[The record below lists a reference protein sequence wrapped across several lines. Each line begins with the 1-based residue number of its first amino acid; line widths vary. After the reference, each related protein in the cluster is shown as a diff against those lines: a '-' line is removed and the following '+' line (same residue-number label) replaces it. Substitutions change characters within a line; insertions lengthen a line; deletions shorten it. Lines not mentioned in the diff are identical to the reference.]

1 MNYIKKSKESGC
13 NYDIIYML
21 LLIILLITTNIV
33 YVSAYNNINFKNI
46 TSEDGL
52 SQGTVETIIQD
63 DQGYI
68 WLGTNDGLCRY
79 NGYEFKIYK
88 HDEELENSITN
99 NYIVDIKQDNLG
111 NIWVGTA
118 NGLSK
123 IDTKTDLITNYNMN
137 DEEKSL
143 SHYNIGDIL
152 ITKSGDVLVGTSDG
166 LNIYNE
172 KKDEFYRIFNK
183 DSDLSSQFIRSLAED
198 ENQNIW
204 VATNNGIDKIDIK
217 NNKNI
222 ISFKTGHGKFDISEN
237 DIYVVRY
244 DPKGY
249 IWAGA
254 LKEGLN
260 RIDINTNEVKQYKND
275 YRDEKSLP
283 GNYVK
288 DILRDSSGNLW
299 VGTDNGL
306 AKYNEQ
312 TENFA
317 TYKNKIYDKTSLV
330 NDEVFSIQEDE
341 SGLIWV
347 GTYAGISMFDPN
359 TNIEHYKKDPFDE
372 NSISDNPIHGIYEDK
387 DGLLWVGTNS
397 KGVNVINR
405 KNYNVKHLN
414 KTSKDYPIS
423 DDNINDIV
431 GIDNKIFIATKN
443 GLNEVDK
450 DFKTINIYNTED
462 GICNNNITALFADS
476 KKNVWI
482 GTANG
487 ISVLNTN
494 TNEIIDITDILTN
507 HNIEDQYIKV
517 IYEDSKGNYWV
528 GCFIDGGLVK
538 IDPNK
543 RTIENYRNKKEDKT
557 SISSNNIR
565 SIVED
570 KNRNIYI
577 GTSYGLNKLNE
588 SNNTFERYLEK
599 DGLSNNTVY
608 GLLVDDN
615 NNLWAST
622 NLGISKLDT
631 NTMTFE
637 TFNIID
643 GFQGNEF
650 NGRAYYKNK
659 SGELFFGG
667 INGLNIFRPNDINRS
682 RYVPTVIFD
691 EFKVNGKVYK
701 DINNQ
706 EFKYNE
712 NTINISVFISNYKNT
727 KNIQYMYKLEGVSDS
742 WDISRSN
749 NINYSDLAPGT
760 YTLKIKARIYSGKVS
775 DESAVKFIIKLPIWK
790 SKAAILIYLI
800 IITIVIYR
808 TINSVKRLDNLV
820 KNKTLQLTKEM
831 EKNDKLLKK
840 VIELEKRKNNYF
852 VNLSH
857 ELRTPLNVISST
869 EQLVTEL
876 NKSKDG
882 IGKSKLNG
890 CMQVVRRNTKR
901 LLNLINNIIDT
912 AKIESGSYQLNIREH
927 DIVYIVEE
935 TTLSLKDYIERKGIE
950 LIIDPEMEEKIIK
963 CDEHEIERCIVN
975 LVSNAAKFTPEGGTI
990 EVTIEDLDEKVKIIV
1005 KDTGIGIDK
1014 KYHDSI
1020 FNRFNQ
1026 VIDQG
1031 AKSKGGSGLGLTIT
1045 KQIIDMHGGQI
1056 SVESELGKGCKFI
1069 IIL

>member
-1 MNYIKKSKESGC
+1 
-13 NYDIIYML
+13 ML

-99 NYIVDIKQDNLG
+99 NYIVDIKQDNSG
-111 NIWVGTA
+111 NIWGGTA

-275 YRDEKSLP
+275 DRDEKSLP
-283 GNYVK
+283 GNHVK

-330 NDEVFSIQEDE
+330 NDEVFSIQEDK

-359 TNIEHYKKDPFDE
+359 TNIEHYKRDPFDE
-372 NSISDNPIHGIYEDK
+372 NSISDNSIHGIYEDK

-423 DDNINDIV
+423 DDNINDVV

-450 DFKTINIYNTED
+450 DLKTINIYNTED

-570 KNRNIYI
+570 KNGNLYI

-749 NINYSDLAPGT
+749 NINYSDLAQGT
-760 YTLKIKARIYSGKVS
+760 YTLKIKARSYSGKVS

-935 TTLSLKDYIERKGIE
+935 ATLSLKDYIERKGIE

-1031 AKSKGGSGLGLTIT
+1031 AESKGGSGLGLTIT

>member
-1 MNYIKKSKESGC
+1 MKTMNKK
-13 NYDIIYML
+13 YIIYML

-99 NYIVDIKQDNLG
+99 NYIVDIKQDNSG
-111 NIWVGTA
+111 NIWGGTA

-275 YRDEKSLP
+275 DRDEKSLP
-283 GNYVK
+283 GNHVK

-414 KTSKDYPIS
+414 KTSKDYSIS

-570 KNRNIYI
+570 KNGNLYI

-588 SNNTFERYLEK
+588 SNNTFERYSEK

-760 YTLKIKARIYSGKVS
+760 YTLKIKARSYSGKVS
-775 DESAVKFIIKLPIWK
+775 DESAVKFIIKPPIWK

-935 TTLSLKDYIERKGIE
+935 ATLSLKDYIERKGIE
-950 LIIDPEMEEKIIK
+950 LTIDPEMEEKIIK

-1031 AKSKGGSGLGLTIT
+1031 AESKGGSGLGLTIT

>member
-1 MNYIKKSKESGC
+1 MKTMNKK
-13 NYDIIYML
+13 YIIYML

-99 NYIVDIKQDNLG
+99 NYIVDIKQDNSG

-222 ISFKTGHGKFDISEN
+222 ISFKTGDGKFDISEN

-275 YRDEKSLP
+275 DRDEKSLP

-372 NSISDNPIHGIYEDK
+372 NSISDNSIHGIYEDK

-450 DFKTINIYNTED
+450 DLKTINIYNTED
-462 GICNNNITALFADS
+462 RICNNNITALFADS

-570 KNRNIYI
+570 KNGNLYI

-588 SNNTFERYLEK
+588 SNNTFERYSEK

-935 TTLSLKDYIERKGIE
+935 ATLSLKDYIERKGIE

-1031 AKSKGGSGLGLTIT
+1031 AESKGGSGLGLTIT

>member
-1 MNYIKKSKESGC
+1 MKTMNKK
-13 NYDIIYML
+13 YIIYML

-372 NSISDNPIHGIYEDK
+372 NSISDNSIHGIYEDK

-423 DDNINDIV
+423 DDNINDVV

-450 DFKTINIYNTED
+450 DLKTINIYNTED

-528 GCFIDGGLVK
+528 GCFIDGGIVK

-570 KNRNIYI
+570 KNGNLYI

-588 SNNTFERYLEK
+588 SNNTFERYSEK

-622 NLGISKLDT
+622 NLGISKLYT

-760 YTLKIKARIYSGKVS
+760 YTLKIKARSYSGKVS
-775 DESAVKFIIKLPIWK
+775 DESAVKFIIKPPIWK

-800 IITIVIYR
+800 IIIIVIYR

-912 AKIESGSYQLNIREH
+912 TKIESGSYQLNIREH

-935 TTLSLKDYIERKGIE
+935 ATLSLKDYIERKGIE

-1031 AKSKGGSGLGLTIT
+1031 SEFKGGSGLGLTIT

>member
-1 MNYIKKSKESGC
+1 MKTMNKK
-13 NYDIIYML
+13 YIIYML

-68 WLGTNDGLCRY
+68 WLGINDGLCRY

-99 NYIVDIKQDNLG
+99 NYIVDIKQDNSG

-275 YRDEKSLP
+275 DRDEKSLP
-283 GNYVK
+283 GNHVK

-423 DDNINDIV
+423 DDNINDVV

-450 DFKTINIYNTED
+450 DLKTINIYNTED

-570 KNRNIYI
+570 KNGNLYI

-588 SNNTFERYLEK
+588 SNNTFERYSEK

-749 NINYSDLAPGT
+749 NINYSYLAPGT
-760 YTLKIKARIYSGKVS
+760 YTLKIKARSYSGKVS

-935 TTLSLKDYIERKGIE
+935 ATLSLKDYIERKGIE

-1031 AKSKGGSGLGLTIT
+1031 AESKGGSGLGLTIT

>member
-1 MNYIKKSKESGC
+1 MKTMNKK
-13 NYDIIYML
+13 YIIYML

-68 WLGTNDGLCRY
+68 WLGINDGLCRY

-99 NYIVDIKQDNLG
+99 NYIVDIKQDNSG
-111 NIWVGTA
+111 NIWVGIA

-275 YRDEKSLP
+275 DRDEKSLP
-283 GNYVK
+283 GNNVK

-347 GTYAGISMFDPN
+347 GTYAGISIFDPN

-372 NSISDNPIHGIYEDK
+372 NSISDNSIHGIYEDK

-450 DFKTINIYNTED
+450 DLKTINIYNTED

-570 KNRNIYI
+570 KNGNLYI
-577 GTSYGLNKLNE
+577 GTSYRLNKLNE
-588 SNNTFERYLEK
+588 SNNTFERYSEK

-667 INGLNIFRPNDINRS
+667 INGLNIFRPNDINMS

-712 NTINISVFISNYKNT
+712 NTINISVFISNYK
-727 KNIQYMYKLEGVSDS
+727 
-742 WDISRSN
+742 
-749 NINYSDLAPGT
+749 
-760 YTLKIKARIYSGKVS
+760 
-775 DESAVKFIIKLPIWK
+775 
-790 SKAAILIYLI
+790 
-800 IITIVIYR
+800 
-808 TINSVKRLDNLV
+808 
-820 KNKTLQLTKEM
+820 
-831 EKNDKLLKK
+831 
-840 VIELEKRKNNYF
+840 
-852 VNLSH
+852 
-857 ELRTPLNVISST
+857 
-869 EQLVTEL
+869 
-876 NKSKDG
+876 
-882 IGKSKLNG
+882 
-890 CMQVVRRNTKR
+890 
-901 LLNLINNIIDT
+901 
-912 AKIESGSYQLNIREH
+912 
-927 DIVYIVEE
+927 
-935 TTLSLKDYIERKGIE
+935 
-950 LIIDPEMEEKIIK
+950 
-963 CDEHEIERCIVN
+963 
-975 LVSNAAKFTPEGGTI
+975 
-990 EVTIEDLDEKVKIIV
+990 
-1005 KDTGIGIDK
+1005 
-1014 KYHDSI
+1014 KY
-1020 FNRFNQ
+1020 
-1026 VIDQG
+1026 
-1031 AKSKGGSGLGLTIT
+1031 
-1045 KQIIDMHGGQI
+1045 
-1056 SVESELGKGCKFI
+1056 
-1069 IIL
+1069 

>member
-1 MNYIKKSKESGC
+1 MKTMNKK
-13 NYDIIYML
+13 YIIYML

-99 NYIVDIKQDNLG
+99 NYIVDIKQDNSG
-111 NIWVGTA
+111 NIWGGTA

-275 YRDEKSLP
+275 DRDEKSLP

-372 NSISDNPIHGIYEDK
+372 NSISDNSIHGIYEDK

-450 DFKTINIYNTED
+450 DLKTINIYNTED

-507 HNIEDQYIKV
+507 HNIEDKYIKV

-570 KNRNIYI
+570 KNGNLYI

-588 SNNTFERYLEK
+588 SNNTFERYSEK

-935 TTLSLKDYIERKGIE
+935 ATLSLKDYIERKGIE

-1031 AKSKGGSGLGLTIT
+1031 AESKGGSGLGLTIT

>member
-1 MNYIKKSKESGC
+1 MKTMNKK
-13 NYDIIYML
+13 YIIYML

-99 NYIVDIKQDNLG
+99 NYIVDIKQDNSG
-111 NIWVGTA
+111 NIWGGTA

-275 YRDEKSLP
+275 DRDEKSLP

-372 NSISDNPIHGIYEDK
+372 NSISDNSIHGIYEDK
-387 DGLLWVGTNS
+387 EGLLWVGTNS

-450 DFKTINIYNTED
+450 DLKTINIYNTED

-543 RTIENYRNKKEDKT
+543 RTIENYSNKKEDKT

-570 KNRNIYI
+570 KNGNLYI

-588 SNNTFERYLEK
+588 SNNTFERYSEK

-760 YTLKIKARIYSGKVS
+760 YTLKIKARSYSGKVS
-775 DESAVKFIIKLPIWK
+775 DESAVKFIIKPPIWK

-857 ELRTPLNVISST
+857 ELRTPLNLISST

-890 CMQVVRRNTKR
+890 CMQVVRRNTNR

-935 TTLSLKDYIERKGIE
+935 ATLSLKDYIERKGIE

-1031 AKSKGGSGLGLTIT
+1031 AESKGGSGLGLTIT

>member
-1 MNYIKKSKESGC
+1 MKTMNKK
-13 NYDIIYML
+13 YIIYML

-68 WLGTNDGLCRY
+68 WLGINDGLCRY

-99 NYIVDIKQDNLG
+99 NYIVDIKQDNSG

-217 NNKNI
+217 NNKNM

-275 YRDEKSLP
+275 DRDEKSLP

-372 NSISDNPIHGIYEDK
+372 NSISDNSIHGIYEDK

-450 DFKTINIYNTED
+450 DLKTINIYNTED

-570 KNRNIYI
+570 KNGNLYI

-588 SNNTFERYLEK
+588 SNNTFERYSEK

-760 YTLKIKARIYSGKVS
+760 YTLKIKARSYSGKVS

-935 TTLSLKDYIERKGIE
+935 ATLSLKDYIERKGIE

-1031 AKSKGGSGLGLTIT
+1031 AESKGGSGLGLTIT

>member
-1 MNYIKKSKESGC
+1 MKTMNKK
-13 NYDIIYML
+13 YIIYML

-99 NYIVDIKQDNLG
+99 NYIVDIKQDNSG

-123 IDTKTDLITNYNMN
+123 IDTKIDLITNYNMN

-152 ITKSGDVLVGTSDG
+152 ITKSGDVLVGISDG

-275 YRDEKSLP
+275 DRDEKSLP

-372 NSISDNPIHGIYEDK
+372 NSISDNSIHGIYEDK

-450 DFKTINIYNTED
+450 DLKTINIYNTED

-570 KNRNIYI
+570 KNGNLYI

-588 SNNTFERYLEK
+588 SNNTFERYSEK

-667 INGLNIFRPNDINRS
+667 INGLNIFRPNDINMS

-760 YTLKIKARIYSGKVS
+760 YTLKIKARSYSGKVS

-935 TTLSLKDYIERKGIE
+935 ATLSLKDYIERKGIE

-1031 AKSKGGSGLGLTIT
+1031 AESKGGSGLGLTIT

>member
-1 MNYIKKSKESGC
+1 MKTMNKK
-13 NYDIIYML
+13 YIIYML

-99 NYIVDIKQDNLG
+99 NYIVDINQDNLG

-372 NSISDNPIHGIYEDK
+372 NSISDNSIHGIYEDK

-423 DDNINDIV
+423 DDNINDVV

-450 DFKTINIYNTED
+450 DLKTINIYNTED

-517 IYEDSKGNYWV
+517 IYEDRKGNYWV

-570 KNRNIYI
+570 KNGNLYI

-588 SNNTFERYLEK
+588 SNNTFERYSEK

-760 YTLKIKARIYSGKVS
+760 YTLKIKARSYSGKVS

-935 TTLSLKDYIERKGIE
+935 ATLSLKDYIERKGIE

-1031 AKSKGGSGLGLTIT
+1031 AESKGGSGLGLTIT

>member
-1 MNYIKKSKESGC
+1 MKTMNKK
-13 NYDIIYML
+13 YIIYML

-68 WLGTNDGLCRY
+68 WLGINDGLCRY

-99 NYIVDIKQDNLG
+99 NYIVDIKQDNSG

-275 YRDEKSLP
+275 DRDEKSLP
-283 GNYVK
+283 GNHVK

-414 KTSKDYPIS
+414 KTSKDYSIS

-517 IYEDSKGNYWV
+517 IYEDSKVNYWV

-570 KNRNIYI
+570 KNGNLYI

-588 SNNTFERYLEK
+588 SNNTFERYSEK

-760 YTLKIKARIYSGKVS
+760 YTLKIKARSYSGKVS
-775 DESAVKFIIKLPIWK
+775 DESAVKFIIKPPIWK

-935 TTLSLKDYIERKGIE
+935 ATLSLKDYIERKGIE

-1031 AKSKGGSGLGLTIT
+1031 AESKGGSGLGLTIT

>member
-1 MNYIKKSKESGC
+1 MKTMNKK
-13 NYDIIYML
+13 YIIYML

-68 WLGTNDGLCRY
+68 WLGINDGLCRY

-99 NYIVDIKQDNLG
+99 NYIVDIKQDNSG
-111 NIWVGTA
+111 NIWGGTA

-341 SGLIWV
+341 SGLIWI

-372 NSISDNPIHGIYEDK
+372 NSISDNSIHGIYEDK

-450 DFKTINIYNTED
+450 DLKTINIYNTED

-570 KNRNIYI
+570 KNGNIYI

-760 YTLKIKARIYSGKVS
+760 YTLKIKARSYSGKVS
-775 DESAVKFIIKLPIWK
+775 DESAVKFIIKPPIWK

-935 TTLSLKDYIERKGIE
+935 ATLSLKDYIERKGIE

-1031 AKSKGGSGLGLTIT
+1031 AESKGGSGLGLTIT

>member
-1 MNYIKKSKESGC
+1 MKTMNKK
-13 NYDIIYML
+13 YIIYML

-99 NYIVDIKQDNLG
+99 NYIVDIKQDNSG
-111 NIWVGTA
+111 NIWGGTA
-118 NGLSK
+118 IGLSK

-217 NNKNI
+217 NNKNM

-275 YRDEKSLP
+275 DRDEKSLP

-372 NSISDNPIHGIYEDK
+372 NSISDNSIHGIYEDK

-450 DFKTINIYNTED
+450 DLKTINIYNTED

-565 SIVED
+565 STVED
-570 KNRNIYI
+570 KNGNLYI

-712 NTINISVFISNYKNT
+712 NTINISVFISNYKN
-727 KNIQYMYKLEGVSDS
+727 
-742 WDISRSN
+742 
-749 NINYSDLAPGT
+749 
-760 YTLKIKARIYSGKVS
+760 
-775 DESAVKFIIKLPIWK
+775 
-790 SKAAILIYLI
+790 
-800 IITIVIYR
+800 
-808 TINSVKRLDNLV
+808 RL
-820 KNKTLQLTKEM
+820 
-831 EKNDKLLKK
+831 
-840 VIELEKRKNNYF
+840 
-852 VNLSH
+852 
-857 ELRTPLNVISST
+857 
-869 EQLVTEL
+869 
-876 NKSKDG
+876 
-882 IGKSKLNG
+882 
-890 CMQVVRRNTKR
+890 C
-901 LLNLINNIIDT
+901 
-912 AKIESGSYQLNIREH
+912 
-927 DIVYIVEE
+927 
-935 TTLSLKDYIERKGIE
+935 
-950 LIIDPEMEEKIIK
+950 
-963 CDEHEIERCIVN
+963 
-975 LVSNAAKFTPEGGTI
+975 
-990 EVTIEDLDEKVKIIV
+990 
-1005 KDTGIGIDK
+1005 
-1014 KYHDSI
+1014 
-1020 FNRFNQ
+1020 
-1026 VIDQG
+1026 
-1031 AKSKGGSGLGLTIT
+1031 
-1045 KQIIDMHGGQI
+1045 
-1056 SVESELGKGCKFI
+1056 
-1069 IIL
+1069 

>member
-1 MNYIKKSKESGC
+1 MKTMNKK
-13 NYDIIYML
+13 YIIYML

-68 WLGTNDGLCRY
+68 WLGINDGLCRY

-99 NYIVDIKQDNLG
+99 NYIVDIKQDNSG

-222 ISFKTGHGKFDISEN
+222 ISFKTGDGKFDISEN

-372 NSISDNPIHGIYEDK
+372 NSISDNSIHGIYEDK

-423 DDNINDIV
+423 DDNINDVV

-450 DFKTINIYNTED
+450 DLKTINIYNTED

-570 KNRNIYI
+570 KNGNLYI

-588 SNNTFERYLEK
+588 SNNTFERYSEK

-749 NINYSDLAPGT
+749 NINYSYLAPGT
-760 YTLKIKARIYSGKVS
+760 YTLKIKARSYSGKVS

-935 TTLSLKDYIERKGIE
+935 ATLSLKDYIERKGIE

-1031 AKSKGGSGLGLTIT
+1031 TESKGGSGLGLTIT

>member
-1 MNYIKKSKESGC
+1 MKTMNKK
-13 NYDIIYML
+13 YIIYML

-68 WLGTNDGLCRY
+68 WLGINDGLCRY

-99 NYIVDIKQDNLG
+99 NYIVDIKQDNSG

-275 YRDEKSLP
+275 DRDEKSLP
-283 GNYVK
+283 GNHVK

-372 NSISDNPIHGIYEDK
+372 NSISDNSIHGIYEDK

-450 DFKTINIYNTED
+450 DLKTINIYNTED

-570 KNRNIYI
+570 KNGNLYI

-588 SNNTFERYLEK
+588 SNNTFERYSEK

-760 YTLKIKARIYSGKVS
+760 YTLKIKARSYSGKVS
-775 DESAVKFIIKLPIWK
+775 DESAVKFIIKPPIWK

-935 TTLSLKDYIERKGIE
+935 ATLSLKDYIERKGIE

-1031 AKSKGGSGLGLTIT
+1031 AESKGGSGLGLTIT

>member
-1 MNYIKKSKESGC
+1 MKTMNKK
-13 NYDIIYML
+13 YIIYML

-99 NYIVDIKQDNLG
+99 NYIVDIKQDNSG

-222 ISFKTGHGKFDISEN
+222 ISFKTGDGKFDISEN

-275 YRDEKSLP
+275 DRDEKSLP
-283 GNYVK
+283 GNHVK

-372 NSISDNPIHGIYEDK
+372 NSISDNSIHGIYEDK

-423 DDNINDIV
+423 DDNINDVV

-450 DFKTINIYNTED
+450 DLKTINIYNTED

-570 KNRNIYI
+570 KNGNIYI

-682 RYVPTVIFD
+682 RHVPTVIFD

-760 YTLKIKARIYSGKVS
+760 YTLKIKARSYSGKVS
-775 DESAVKFIIKLPIWK
+775 DESAVKFIIKPPIWK

-857 ELRTPLNVISST
+857 ELRTHLNVISST

-890 CMQVVRRNTKR
+890 CMQVVRRNTNR

-935 TTLSLKDYIERKGIE
+935 ATLSLKDYIERKGIE

-1031 AKSKGGSGLGLTIT
+1031 AESEGGSGLGLTIT

>member
-1 MNYIKKSKESGC
+1 MKTMNKK
-13 NYDIIYML
+13 YIIYML

-222 ISFKTGHGKFDISEN
+222 ISFKTGDGKFDISEN

-275 YRDEKSLP
+275 DRDEKSLP
-283 GNYVK
+283 GNHVK

-317 TYKNKIYDKTSLV
+317 TYDKTSLV

-372 NSISDNPIHGIYEDK
+372 NSISDNSIHGIYEDK

-423 DDNINDIV
+423 DDNINDVV

-450 DFKTINIYNTED
+450 DLKTINIYNTED

-570 KNRNIYI
+570 KNGNIYI

-760 YTLKIKARIYSGKVS
+760 YTLKIKARSYSGKVS
-775 DESAVKFIIKLPIWK
+775 DESAVKFIIKPPIWK

-935 TTLSLKDYIERKGIE
+935 ATLSLKDYIERKGIE

-1031 AKSKGGSGLGLTIT
+1031 AESKGGSGLGLTIT
-1045 KQIIDMHGGQI
+1045 KQIIDIHGGQI

>member
-1 MNYIKKSKESGC
+1 MKTMNKK
-13 NYDIIYML
+13 YIIYML

-99 NYIVDIKQDNLG
+99 NYIVDIKQDNSG

-222 ISFKTGHGKFDISEN
+222 ISFKTGDGKFDISEN

-275 YRDEKSLP
+275 DRDEKSLP
-283 GNYVK
+283 GNHVK

-372 NSISDNPIHGIYEDK
+372 NSISDNSIHGIYEDK

-450 DFKTINIYNTED
+450 DLKTINIYNTED

-570 KNRNIYI
+570 KNGNLYI

-588 SNNTFERYLEK
+588 SNNTFERYSEK

-667 INGLNIFRPNDINRS
+667 INGLNIFRPNDINMS

-706 EFKYNE
+706 EFKYDE

-760 YTLKIKARIYSGKVS
+760 YTLKIKARSYSGKVS
-775 DESAVKFIIKLPIWK
+775 DESAVKFIIKPPIWK

-935 TTLSLKDYIERKGIE
+935 ATLSLKDYIERKGIE

-1031 AKSKGGSGLGLTIT
+1031 AESKGGSGLGLTIT

>member
-1 MNYIKKSKESGC
+1 MKTMNKK
-13 NYDIIYML
+13 YIIYML

-99 NYIVDIKQDNLG
+99 NYIVDIKQDNSG

-222 ISFKTGHGKFDISEN
+222 ISFKTGDGKFDISEN

-275 YRDEKSLP
+275 DRDEKSLP
-283 GNYVK
+283 GNNVK

-372 NSISDNPIHGIYEDK
+372 NSISDNSIHGIYEDK

-423 DDNINDIV
+423 DNNINDVV

-450 DFKTINIYNTED
+450 DLKTINIYNTED

-570 KNRNIYI
+570 KNGNIYI

-749 NINYSDLAPGT
+749 NINYSYLAPGT
-760 YTLKIKARIYSGKVS
+760 YTLKIKARSYSGKVS

-935 TTLSLKDYIERKGIE
+935 ATLSLKDYIERKGIE

-1031 AKSKGGSGLGLTIT
+1031 AESKGGSGLGLTIT

>member
-1 MNYIKKSKESGC
+1 MKTMNKK
-13 NYDIIYML
+13 YIIYML

-68 WLGTNDGLCRY
+68 WLGINDGLCRY

-99 NYIVDIKQDNLG
+99 NYIVDIKQDNSG

-275 YRDEKSLP
+275 DRDEKSLP

-372 NSISDNPIHGIYEDK
+372 NSISDNSIHGIYEDK

-450 DFKTINIYNTED
+450 DLKTINIYNTED

-570 KNRNIYI
+570 KNGNLYI

-760 YTLKIKARIYSGKVS
+760 YTLKIKARSYSGKVS
-775 DESAVKFIIKLPIWK
+775 DESAVKFIIKPPIWK

-800 IITIVIYR
+800 IIIIVIYR

-935 TTLSLKDYIERKGIE
+935 ATLSLKDYIERKGIE

-1031 AKSKGGSGLGLTIT
+1031 AESKGGSGLGLTIT

>member
-1 MNYIKKSKESGC
+1 MTPK
-13 NYDIIYML
+13 
-21 LLIILLITTNIV
+21 
-33 YVSAYNNINFKNI
+33 
-46 TSEDGL
+46 
-52 SQGTVETIIQD
+52 
-63 DQGYI
+63 
-68 WLGTNDGLCRY
+68 
-79 NGYEFKIYK
+79 
-88 HDEELENSITN
+88 
-99 NYIVDIKQDNLG
+99 
-111 NIWVGTA
+111 
-118 NGLSK
+118 
-123 IDTKTDLITNYNMN
+123 
-137 DEEKSL
+137 
-143 SHYNIGDIL
+143 
-152 ITKSGDVLVGTSDG
+152 
-166 LNIYNE
+166 
-172 KKDEFYRIFNK
+172 
-183 DSDLSSQFIRSLAED
+183 
-198 ENQNIW
+198 
-204 VATNNGIDKIDIK
+204 
-217 NNKNI
+217 
-222 ISFKTGHGKFDISEN
+222 

-275 YRDEKSLP
+275 DRDEKSLP
-283 GNYVK
+283 GNNVK

-372 NSISDNPIHGIYEDK
+372 NSISDNSIHGIYEDK

-423 DDNINDIV
+423 DDNINDVV

-450 DFKTINIYNTED
+450 DLKTINIYNTED

-507 HNIEDQYIKV
+507 HNIENQYIKV

-570 KNRNIYI
+570 KNGNLYI

-749 NINYSDLAPGT
+749 NINYSYLAPGT
-760 YTLKIKARIYSGKVS
+760 YTLKIKARSYSGKVS

-935 TTLSLKDYIERKGIE
+935 ATLSLKDYIERKGIE

-1031 AKSKGGSGLGLTIT
+1031 TESKGGSGLGLTIT

>member
-1 MNYIKKSKESGC
+1 M
-13 NYDIIYML
+13 
-21 LLIILLITTNIV
+21 
-33 YVSAYNNINFKNI
+33 
-46 TSEDGL
+46 
-52 SQGTVETIIQD
+52 
-63 DQGYI
+63 
-68 WLGTNDGLCRY
+68 
-79 NGYEFKIYK
+79 
-88 HDEELENSITN
+88 
-99 NYIVDIKQDNLG
+99 
-111 NIWVGTA
+111 
-118 NGLSK
+118 
-123 IDTKTDLITNYNMN
+123 
-137 DEEKSL
+137 
-143 SHYNIGDIL
+143 
-152 ITKSGDVLVGTSDG
+152 
-166 LNIYNE
+166 
-172 KKDEFYRIFNK
+172 
-183 DSDLSSQFIRSLAED
+183 
-198 ENQNIW
+198 
-204 VATNNGIDKIDIK
+204 
-217 NNKNI
+217 
-222 ISFKTGHGKFDISEN
+222 
-237 DIYVVRY
+237 
-244 DPKGY
+244 
-249 IWAGA
+249 
-254 LKEGLN
+254 
-260 RIDINTNEVKQYKND
+260 
-275 YRDEKSLP
+275 
-283 GNYVK
+283 
-288 DILRDSSGNLW
+288 
-299 VGTDNGL
+299 
-306 AKYNEQ
+306 
-312 TENFA
+312 
-317 TYKNKIYDKTSLV
+317 
-330 NDEVFSIQEDE
+330 
-341 SGLIWV
+341 
-347 GTYAGISMFDPN
+347 
-359 TNIEHYKKDPFDE
+359 
-372 NSISDNPIHGIYEDK
+372 
-387 DGLLWVGTNS
+387 
-397 KGVNVINR
+397 
-405 KNYNVKHLN
+405 
-414 KTSKDYPIS
+414 
-423 DDNINDIV
+423 
-431 GIDNKIFIATKN
+431 
-443 GLNEVDK
+443 
-450 DFKTINIYNTED
+450 
-462 GICNNNITALFADS
+462 
-476 KKNVWI
+476 
-482 GTANG
+482 
-487 ISVLNTN
+487 
-494 TNEIIDITDILTN
+494 
-507 HNIEDQYIKV
+507 
-517 IYEDSKGNYWV
+517 
-528 GCFIDGGLVK
+528 
-538 IDPNK
+538 
-543 RTIENYRNKKEDKT
+543 
-557 SISSNNIR
+557 
-565 SIVED
+565 
-570 KNRNIYI
+570 
-577 GTSYGLNKLNE
+577 
-588 SNNTFERYLEK
+588 
-599 DGLSNNTVY
+599 
-608 GLLVDDN
+608 
-615 NNLWAST
+615 
-622 NLGISKLDT
+622 GISKLDT

-749 NINYSDLAPGT
+749 NINYSYLAPGT
-760 YTLKIKARIYSGKVS
+760 YTLKIKARSYSGKVS

-935 TTLSLKDYIERKGIE
+935 ATLSLKDYIERKGIE

-1031 AKSKGGSGLGLTIT
+1031 TESKGGSGLGLTIT

>member
-1 MNYIKKSKESGC
+1 M
-13 NYDIIYML
+13 
-21 LLIILLITTNIV
+21 
-33 YVSAYNNINFKNI
+33 
-46 TSEDGL
+46 
-52 SQGTVETIIQD
+52 
-63 DQGYI
+63 
-68 WLGTNDGLCRY
+68 
-79 NGYEFKIYK
+79 
-88 HDEELENSITN
+88 
-99 NYIVDIKQDNLG
+99 
-111 NIWVGTA
+111 
-118 NGLSK
+118 
-123 IDTKTDLITNYNMN
+123 
-137 DEEKSL
+137 
-143 SHYNIGDIL
+143 
-152 ITKSGDVLVGTSDG
+152 
-166 LNIYNE
+166 
-172 KKDEFYRIFNK
+172 
-183 DSDLSSQFIRSLAED
+183 
-198 ENQNIW
+198 
-204 VATNNGIDKIDIK
+204 
-217 NNKNI
+217 

-275 YRDEKSLP
+275 DRDEKSLP

-372 NSISDNPIHGIYEDK
+372 NSISDNSIHGIYEDK

-405 KNYNVKHLN
+405 KNYNVKHLK

-423 DDNINDIV
+423 DDNINDVV

-450 DFKTINIYNTED
+450 DLKTINIYNTED

-570 KNRNIYI
+570 KNGNLYI

-749 NINYSDLAPGT
+749 NINYSYLAPGT
-760 YTLKIKARIYSGKVS
+760 YTLKIKARSYSGKVS

-935 TTLSLKDYIERKGIE
+935 ATLSLKDYIERKGIE

-1031 AKSKGGSGLGLTIT
+1031 TESKGGSGLGLTIT

>member
-1 MNYIKKSKESGC
+1 MKTMNKK
-13 NYDIIYML
+13 YIIYML

-99 NYIVDIKQDNLG
+99 NYIVDIKQDNSG

-372 NSISDNPIHGIYEDK
+372 NSISDNSIHGIYEDK

-450 DFKTINIYNTED
+450 DLKTINIYNTED

-570 KNRNIYI
+570 KNGNLYI

-760 YTLKIKARIYSGKVS
+760 YTLKIKARSYSGKVS

-935 TTLSLKDYIERKGIE
+935 ATLSLKDYIERKGIE

-1031 AKSKGGSGLGLTIT
+1031 AESKGGSGLGLTIT

>member
-1 MNYIKKSKESGC
+1 MKTMNKK
-13 NYDIIYML
+13 YIIYML

-222 ISFKTGHGKFDISEN
+222 ISFKTGDGKFDISEN

-275 YRDEKSLP
+275 DRDEKSLP
-283 GNYVK
+283 GNHVK

-372 NSISDNPIHGIYEDK
+372 NSISDNSIHGIYEDK

-423 DDNINDIV
+423 DDNINDVV

-450 DFKTINIYNTED
+450 DLKTINIYNTED

-570 KNRNIYI
+570 KNGNIYI

-760 YTLKIKARIYSGKVS
+760 YTLKIKARSYSGKVS
-775 DESAVKFIIKLPIWK
+775 DESAVKFIIKPPIWK

-935 TTLSLKDYIERKGIE
+935 ATLSLKDYIERKGIE

-1005 KDTGIGIDK
+1005 KDTGIGIDR

-1031 AKSKGGSGLGLTIT
+1031 AESKGGSGLGLTIT

>member
-1 MNYIKKSKESGC
+1 MKTMNKK
-13 NYDIIYML
+13 YIIYML

-99 NYIVDIKQDNLG
+99 NYIVDIKQDNSG

-222 ISFKTGHGKFDISEN
+222 ISFKTGDGKFDISEN

-275 YRDEKSLP
+275 DRDEKSLP
-283 GNYVK
+283 GNHVK

-372 NSISDNPIHGIYEDK
+372 NSISDNSIHGIYEDK
-387 DGLLWVGTNS
+387 DSLLWVGTNS

-423 DDNINDIV
+423 DNNINDIV

-450 DFKTINIYNTED
+450 DLKTINIYNTED

-570 KNRNIYI
+570 KNGNLYI

-667 INGLNIFRPNDINRS
+667 INGLNIFRPDDINRS

-760 YTLKIKARIYSGKVS
+760 YTLKIKARSYSGKVS
-775 DESAVKFIIKLPIWK
+775 AESAVKFIIKPPIWK

-800 IITIVIYR
+800 IIIIVIYR

-935 TTLSLKDYIERKGIE
+935 ATLSLKDYIERKGIE

-1031 AKSKGGSGLGLTIT
+1031 AESKGGSGLGLTIT

>member
-1 MNYIKKSKESGC
+1 MKTMNKK
-13 NYDIIYML
+13 YIIYML

-68 WLGTNDGLCRY
+68 WLGINDGLCRY

-99 NYIVDIKQDNLG
+99 NYIVDIKQDNSG
-111 NIWVGTA
+111 NIWGGTA

-275 YRDEKSLP
+275 DRDEKSLP
-283 GNYVK
+283 GNHVK

-414 KTSKDYPIS
+414 KTSKDYSIS

-570 KNRNIYI
+570 KNGNLYI

-588 SNNTFERYLEK
+588 SNNTFERYSEK

-760 YTLKIKARIYSGKVS
+760 YTLKIKARSYSGKVS

-935 TTLSLKDYIERKGIE
+935 ATLSLKDYIERKGIE

-1031 AKSKGGSGLGLTIT
+1031 AESKGGSGLGLTIT

>member
-1 MNYIKKSKESGC
+1 MKTMNKK
-13 NYDIIYML
+13 YIIYML

-99 NYIVDIKQDNLG
+99 NYIVDIKQDNSG

-330 NDEVFSIQEDE
+330 NDEVFSIQEDK

-372 NSISDNPIHGIYEDK
+372 NSISDNSIHGIYEDK

-423 DDNINDIV
+423 DDNINDVV

-450 DFKTINIYNTED
+450 DLKTINIYNTED

-570 KNRNIYI
+570 KNGNIYI

-760 YTLKIKARIYSGKVS
+760 YTLKIKARSYSGKVS

-935 TTLSLKDYIERKGIE
+935 ATLSLKDYIERKGIE

-1031 AKSKGGSGLGLTIT
+1031 AESKGGSGLGLTIT

>member
-1 MNYIKKSKESGC
+1 MKTMNKK
-13 NYDIIYML
+13 YIIYML

-341 SGLIWV
+341 SGLIWI

-372 NSISDNPIHGIYEDK
+372 NSISDNSIHGIYEDK

-423 DDNINDIV
+423 DDNINDVV

-450 DFKTINIYNTED
+450 DLKTINIYNTED

-570 KNRNIYI
+570 KNGNLYI

-760 YTLKIKARIYSGKVS
+760 YTLKIKARSYSGKVS
-775 DESAVKFIIKLPIWK
+775 DESAVKFIIKPPIWK

-935 TTLSLKDYIERKGIE
+935 ATLSLKDYIERKGIE

-1026 VIDQG
+1026 VVDQG
-1031 AKSKGGSGLGLTIT
+1031 AESKGGSGLGLTIT

>member
-1 MNYIKKSKESGC
+1 MKTMNKK
-13 NYDIIYML
+13 YIIYML

-99 NYIVDIKQDNLG
+99 NYIVDIKQDNSG

-275 YRDEKSLP
+275 DRDEKSLP

-372 NSISDNPIHGIYEDK
+372 NSISDNSIHGIYEDK

-450 DFKTINIYNTED
+450 DLKTINIYNTED

-570 KNRNIYI
+570 KNGNLYI

-760 YTLKIKARIYSGKVS
+760 YTLKIKARSYSGKVS

-935 TTLSLKDYIERKGIE
+935 ATLSLKDYIERKGIE

-1031 AKSKGGSGLGLTIT
+1031 AESKGGSGLGLTIT

>member
-1 MNYIKKSKESGC
+1 MKTMNKK
-13 NYDIIYML
+13 YIIYML

-68 WLGTNDGLCRY
+68 WLGINDGLCRY

-99 NYIVDIKQDNLG
+99 NYIVDIKQDNSG

-275 YRDEKSLP
+275 DRDEKSLP

-372 NSISDNPIHGIYEDK
+372 NSISDNSIHGIYEDK

-450 DFKTINIYNTED
+450 DLKTINIYNTED

-507 HNIEDQYIKV
+507 HNIEDKYIKV

-570 KNRNIYI
+570 KNGNLYI

-588 SNNTFERYLEK
+588 SNNTFERYSEK

-760 YTLKIKARIYSGKVS
+760 YTLKIKARSYSGKVS

-935 TTLSLKDYIERKGIE
+935 ATLSLKDYIERKGIE

-1031 AKSKGGSGLGLTIT
+1031 AESKGGSGLGLTIT

>member
-1 MNYIKKSKESGC
+1 MKTMNKK
-13 NYDIIYML
+13 YIIYML

-99 NYIVDIKQDNLG
+99 NYIVDIKQDNSG
-111 NIWVGTA
+111 NI
-118 NGLSK
+118 
-123 IDTKTDLITNYNMN
+123 
-137 DEEKSL
+137 
-143 SHYNIGDIL
+143 
-152 ITKSGDVLVGTSDG
+152 
-166 LNIYNE
+166 
-172 KKDEFYRIFNK
+172 
-183 DSDLSSQFIRSLAED
+183 
-198 ENQNIW
+198 
-204 VATNNGIDKIDIK
+204 
-217 NNKNI
+217 
-222 ISFKTGHGKFDISEN
+222 
-237 DIYVVRY
+237 
-244 DPKGY
+244 
-249 IWAGA
+249 
-254 LKEGLN
+254 
-260 RIDINTNEVKQYKND
+260 
-275 YRDEKSLP
+275 
-283 GNYVK
+283 
-288 DILRDSSGNLW
+288 W

-372 NSISDNPIHGIYEDK
+372 NSISDNSIHGIYEDK

-423 DDNINDIV
+423 DDNINDVV

-450 DFKTINIYNTED
+450 DLKTINIYNTED

-570 KNRNIYI
+570 KNGNLYI

-588 SNNTFERYLEK
+588 SNNTFERYSEK

-667 INGLNIFRPNDINRS
+667 INGLNIFRPDDINRS
-682 RYVPTVIFD
+682 RYVPKVIFD

-706 EFKYNE
+706 EFKYDE

-749 NINYSDLAPGT
+749 NINYSDLAPGN
-760 YTLKIKARIYSGKVS
+760 YTLKIKARSYSGKVS
-775 DESAVKFIIKLPIWK
+775 DESAVKFIIKPPIWK

-935 TTLSLKDYIERKGIE
+935 ATLSLKDYIERKGIE

-1031 AKSKGGSGLGLTIT
+1031 AESKGGSGLGLTIT

>member
-1 MNYIKKSKESGC
+1 MKTMNKK
-13 NYDIIYML
+13 YIIYML

-68 WLGTNDGLCRY
+68 WLGINDGLCRY

-99 NYIVDIKQDNLG
+99 NYIVDIKQDNSG

-275 YRDEKSLP
+275 DRDEKSLP
-283 GNYVK
+283 GNHVK

-372 NSISDNPIHGIYEDK
+372 NSISDNSIHGIYEDK

-450 DFKTINIYNTED
+450 DLKTINIYNTED

-507 HNIEDQYIKV
+507 HNIEDKYIKV

-570 KNRNIYI
+570 KNGNLYI

-588 SNNTFERYLEK
+588 SNNTFERYSEK

-935 TTLSLKDYIERKGIE
+935 ATLSLKDYIERKGIE

-1031 AKSKGGSGLGLTIT
+1031 AESKGGSGLGLTIT

>member
-1 MNYIKKSKESGC
+1 MKTMNKK
-13 NYDIIYML
+13 YIIYML

-68 WLGTNDGLCRY
+68 WLGINDGLCRY

-99 NYIVDIKQDNLG
+99 NYIVDIKQDNSG

-275 YRDEKSLP
+275 DRDEKSLP
-283 GNYVK
+283 GNHVK

-414 KTSKDYPIS
+414 KTSKDYSIS

-543 RTIENYRNKKEDKT
+543 RTIENYRNKKEDKI

-570 KNRNIYI
+570 KNGNLYI

-588 SNNTFERYLEK
+588 SNNTFERYSEK

-760 YTLKIKARIYSGKVS
+760 YTLKIKARSYSGKVS

-935 TTLSLKDYIERKGIE
+935 ATLSLKDYIERKGIE

-1031 AKSKGGSGLGLTIT
+1031 AESKGGSGLGLTIT